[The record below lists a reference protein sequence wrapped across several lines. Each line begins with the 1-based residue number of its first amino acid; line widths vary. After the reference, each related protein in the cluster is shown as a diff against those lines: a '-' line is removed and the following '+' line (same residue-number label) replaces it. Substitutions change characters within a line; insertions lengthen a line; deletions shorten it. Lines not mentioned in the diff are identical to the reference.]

1 MNFSTALI
9 FLLTVL
15 DILVYYL
22 QKQHE
27 EDNGEQKKSS
37 LSSSSSDQQLS
48 LHEEEHDQRKDLS
61 SSRLLDKR
69 CRCFSLAEIK
79 LATNDFDDAFVI
91 GKGGF
96 GKVYKGKIDFG
107 EEGIDVAIKRLNL
120 DSNQGVTEFKAEIE
134 MLSKFRHSHIVSLL
148 GYHEGSDKRE
158 MIIVY
163 EYMPNGSLEDH
174 LHKRKVNGS
183 NSSLL
188 TWVQTLQICIGA
200 ARGLDYLHSGT
211 GVRSRVIHRD
221 IKSSNILLDE
231 NLAAKV
237 SDFGLSRI
245 GPANLVG
252 TTNVY
257 TDQIK
262 GTFGYMDAE
271 YFSTCRLT
279 RKSDVYAF
287 GVVLLEVLCGRP
299 ALDFTLDEQ
308 QHSLAVWAKSC
319 IKEGKIDQIIDQC
332 LKGQTTGNCVKEF
345 GRIAYE
351 CVLTRSKDRPT
362 MSQVVARLEF
372 VLAWTLQSGPSARDR
387 KQIGR
392 AMFIEKAWSLFLI
405 KSPKS
410 RMSSPTKKLGQSI
423 YNKKTSVATGSQ
435 KVLLPNANTKIPI
448 LKMFTFSELQSA
460 TKNFKQE
467 MFLGEGGY
475 GKVYKGW
482 LDSVTFAPRKPGDG
496 LAVAI
501 KRSSPNRTQ
510 GLNEWQAE
518 VKFLGTFSHPNIVK
532 LFGYCWEN
540 KEFLLVYEFMQK
552 GSLDMQLFREGVEPL
567 PWDTRIKIA
576 TGAAQGLAFL
586 HTTEN
591 NVICRD
597 VKSSNILLDGEF
609 NAKLSDFGLAK
620 SGPVK
625 GESHVSTDI
634 AGTYGYMAPEYIATG
649 RLYVKSDVYGFGVL
663 MLEIITGLRA
673 SDYNQDGMKQNLVE
687 WATPFLTDIKKLEK
701 IMDPRLGQNYPS
713 EGASKAAELILSCLD
728 SDPKNRP
735 SMEEVVLGLQ
745 VIGSVKMEPG
755 RSTSSTRGSM
765 SPCSEQSCPW
775 SPLRGK
781 QGRAVWSMSTRLLGL
796 NVCLGLGSKEDRTWM
811 ETNCSKTRK
820 WGN

>member
-27 EDNGEQKKSS
+27 EDNDEHKKSS
-37 LSSSSSDQQLS
+37 LSSSSDQQRS

-61 SSRLLDKR
+61 SSWLLDKR

-107 EEGIDVAIKRLNL
+107 EEGIDVAIKR
-120 DSNQGVTEFKAEIE
+120 
-134 MLSKFRHSHIVSLL
+134 
-148 GYHEGSDKRE
+148 
-158 MIIVY
+158 
-163 EYMPNGSLEDH
+163 
-174 LHKRKVNGS
+174 
-183 NSSLL
+183 
-188 TWVQTLQICIGA
+188 
-200 ARGLDYLHSGT
+200 
-211 GVRSRVIHRD
+211 
-221 IKSSNILLDE
+221 
-231 NLAAKV
+231 
-237 SDFGLSRI
+237 
-245 GPANLVG
+245 
-252 TTNVY
+252 
-257 TDQIK
+257 
-262 GTFGYMDAE
+262 
-271 YFSTCRLT
+271 
-279 RKSDVYAF
+279 
-287 GVVLLEVLCGRP
+287 P

-308 QHSLAVWAKSC
+308 QHSLAVWAKNC
-319 IKEGKIDQIIDQC
+319 IKEGKIDQIIDPC

-372 VLAWTLQSGPSARDR
+372 VLAWTLQSGSSARDR

-423 YNKKTSVATGSQ
+423 NKKKGVENASQ
-435 KVLLPNANTKIPI
+435 KVLLPTANTKIPI
-448 LKMFTFSELQSA
+448 LKMFKFSELQSA
-460 TKNFKQE
+460 TRNFKQE

-475 GKVYKGW
+475 GKVFKGW
-482 LDSVTFAPRKPGDG
+482 LDSVTFAPRKAGGG

-649 RLYVKSDVYGFGVL
+649 RLYVKSDVYGFGVV

-728 SDPKNRP
+728 LDPKNRP

-755 RSTSSTRGSM
+755 RSTGSTRGSM
-765 SPCSEQSCPW
+765 SPCSEQSCLW

-796 NVCLGLGSKEDRTWM
+796 NVCLGLGSKEDPTWT
-811 ETNCSKTRK
+811 ETNCSKTGK